1 MCLMRT
7 GDPDMPCRLAL
18 SNDSE
23 MTSFVYVEV
32 VGSIALTIPIVSTEL
47 ALTKTE
53 VQKGNGLPSMSA
65 VNAGPAR
72 AIRLST

>member
-1 MCLMRT
+1 MRT

-23 MTSFVYVEV
+23 MASFVYVEV

>member
-1 MCLMRT
+1 MRT
-7 GDPDMPCRLAL
+7 GDPDVPCRLAL

-23 MTSFVYVEV
+23 MTSFAYIEV
-32 VGSIALTIPIVSTEL
+32 VGSIALTIPTLSTEL

-53 VQKGNGLPSMSA
+53 DQKGIGLPSMSA